1 MLRDHTSPCHA
12 GIINVF
18 MSFTFNY
25 ACKWGGAVCSSRC
38 PAAPSILDKDQGR
51 TAPACKADPYD
62 PRVPRGRTSSLVLHR
77 SVLPLYVAHLLLRVL
92 SCCLFL
98 LVEPAVEGAPSS
110 WSASGQRRHAKH
122 SRRPLINDEVLP
134 PPPKPWRSSI
144 CYSDPSG
151 QGSQAEDIF
160 WKWAS
165 IPWPP
170 SWTLCDAAPAST
182 PDAPSCKACV
192 NKSPEKRAGKQRCW
206 LDPWARIS
214 FG

>member
-1 MLRDHTSPCHA
+1 MCLCHSRLTMPA
-12 GIINVF
+12 N
-18 MSFTFNY
+18 
-25 ACKWGGAVCSSRC
+25 GAERC
-38 PAAPSILDKDQGR
+38 APHAAPPPRQYQIR
-51 TAPACKADPYD
+51 IRVEPPPYD

-160 WKWAS
+160 WK
-165 IPWPP
+165 
-170 SWTLCDAAPAST
+170 
-182 PDAPSCKACV
+182 
-192 NKSPEKRAGKQRCW
+192 
-206 LDPWARIS
+206 
-214 FG
+214 